1 MPLSLKSICASNV
14 SVRGGFLFLKALRGV
29 DQLCGFALQNRVVVP
44 RVTPSQI
51 NRLWQSALDVV
62 SKLSCKF
69 SEWDDEFVE
78 QFFLD
83 PISMLQFVREIQIN
97 GDFQMKSTD
106 HSPLVGLSIP
116 EGTPCQDSEEEQ
128 VDVSNDSPINLQR
141 RFSKVYK
148 QNLWGDS
155 ESRSGPGSRR
165 DSGQA
170 VHAIS
175 VLNRLCS
182 EHGISS
188 ISDIPCG
195 DFNWFHDF
203 LYPNP
208 GISYTGYDIVPDLI
222 TRNRR
227 IFRYNFDLLDVSSQI
242 PPPAD
247 LIFCKDLFNHLIY
260 RSIANSLLNMIAS
273 KSKFLLVSN
282 NFNYI
287 ENVDLID
294 NVNTQTEHGSRHFD
308 LTLAPFYFPTP
319 IWNDHYLGFWLL
331 ADLPVDTLKRIAGGH

>member
-1 MPLSLKSICASNV
+1 MFFPERTLCEDPEV
-14 SVRGGFLFLKALRGV
+14 GHV
-29 DQLCGFALQNRVVVP
+29 D
-44 RVTPSQI
+44 I
-51 NRLWQSALDVV
+51 
-62 SKLSCKF
+62 
-69 SEWDDEFVE
+69 
-78 QFFLD
+78 
-83 PISMLQFVREIQIN
+83 
-97 GDFQMKSTD
+97 
-106 HSPLVGLSIP
+106 
-116 EGTPCQDSEEEQ
+116 
-128 VDVSNDSPINLQR
+128 SNDSPINLQR
-141 RFSKVYK
+141 RFSKVYE

-182 EHGISS
+182 EHGIFS

-208 GISYTGYDIVPDLI
+208 GIAYTGYDIVPNLI

-227 IFRYNFDLLDVSSQI
+227 IFRYNFDLLDVTSQI

-273 KSKFLLVSN
+273 KSRFLLVSN

-287 ENVDLID
+287 ANVDLID

-331 ADLPVDTLKRIAGGH
+331 ADLPVDTLKRIAGSY